1 MAADTQ
7 VERQM
12 SGAPAAYTTHTVT
25 SRDGVE
31 ISYRQ
36 IGRGPGVVILHGA
49 METSASHM
57 QLAAALADSYTI
69 YAPDRRGR
77 GLSGP
82 AGADYSMRRE
92 VEDLDALLT
101 QTGARDVMGVSAGGL
116 ILLQAALELPAIR
129 KAALFEPALLL
140 DRARAAA
147 ILAALQRD
155 LNRGD
160 EVAAL
165 ITGMKSAEMG
175 PAFFRAL
182 PDWLLER
189 LTGAMMRA
197 EEKKAQPGDVT
208 MRMLAPT
215 LRQDF
220 MLVTE
225 MAGSAERFANIQ
237 AQPLL
242 LGGSKSPA
250 YLRAGLDALQA
261 VMPQAERVT
270 FPGLDHGATGPT
282 AMGGKPDV
290 VAPVLARFF
299 A

>member
-1 MAADTQ
+1 MATDTRI
-7 VERQM
+7 ERQAN
-12 SGAPAAYTTHTVT
+12 GAPAAYTTHTVT
-25 SRDGVE
+25 SRDGTA

-36 IGRGPGVVILHGA
+36 IGRGPGLVILHGA

-57 QLAAALADSYTI
+57 QLAEKLADSYTI

-82 AGADYSMRRE
+82 AGADYSMRKE
-92 VEDLDALLT
+92 VEDLDALLS
-101 QTGARDVMGVSAGGL
+101 QTGAHAVMGVSAGGL
-116 ILLQAALELPAIR
+116 ILLAAALELPAIQ

-147 ILAALQRD
+147 ILAALQHD

-189 LTGAMMRA
+189 LTGMMMA
-197 EEKKAQPGDVT
+197 SEEKKAQPGDVT

-220 MLVTE
+220 MLVAE
-225 MAGSAERFANIQ
+225 MAGTAERFKAIV
-237 AQPLL
+237 AEPLL

-250 YLRAGLDALQA
+250 YLKAGLDALQA
-261 VMPQAERVT
+261 ALPRAERVT

-282 AMGGKPDV
+282 NMGGKPEV
-290 VAPVLARFF
+290 VAPVLARFL

>member
-1 MAADTQ
+1 MATDTQ
-7 VERQM
+7 VGRPM
-12 SGAPAAYTTHTVT
+12 NGAPAAYITHTVT
-25 SRDGVE
+25 SRDGVT

-49 METSASHM
+49 METSTSHLE
-57 QLAAALADSYTI
+57 LAVALADSYTI

-82 AGADYSMRRE
+82 AGADYSMRKE

-101 QTGARDVMGVSAGGL
+101 QTGAHAVMGVSAGGL
-116 ILLQAALELPAIR
+116 ILLQASLELPAIHR
-129 KAALFEPALLL
+129 AALFEPALLL
-140 DRARAAA
+140 EPARAAA
-147 ILAALQRD
+147 ILAALQSD

-175 PAFFRAL
+175 PALFRAL

-189 LTGAMMRA
+189 LTGMMMA
-197 EEKKAQPGDVT
+197 GEEKKAQPGAVT
-208 MRMLAPT
+208 MRVLAPT

-220 MLVTE
+220 TLVAE
-225 MAGSAERFANIQ
+225 MAGPAERFQTIKAE
-237 AQPLL
+237 PLL

-250 YLRAGLDALQA
+250 YLRAALDALQP
-261 VMPQAERVT
+261 VLPRVKRVA

-282 AMGGKPDV
+282 KLGGKPDA